1 MSDEISSNSRL
12 KYLRDQA
19 EAAAR
24 QHGQDEHAPVQHGPD
39 ESGPDESDQDECARE
54 RRGPDPGGR
63 NGSMSGAL
71 ARFAGRWLPESV
83 LQSGTPSRRRLTA
96 FAALLGVVGAVV
108 FAVVLIRGGPV
119 AESPP
124 PLPLA
129 RERARTPAE
138 TESSAPSKEDEPVVV
153 SVVGKVREPGL
164 VTVPAGSR
172 VAVALD
178 AAGGAHDGVDLTTV
192 NLARKLADGEQ
203 IYVGVPVPAVGAA
216 VAGPAGAA
224 GVAAKVNLN
233 TATAEQLDELPGIGE
248 VTAARILDWRS
259 EHGTFTAVE
268 QLREVAGIGDTR
280 LSRLRDH
287 VSVE

>member
-1 MSDEISSNSRL
+1 VSDEISSNSRL
-12 KYLRDQA
+12 TYLRDQA

-24 QHGQDEHAPVQHGPD
+24 QHDPDEFGQDQSGRGRRDPD
-39 ESGPDESDQDECARE
+39 R
-54 RRGPDPGGR
+54 GGR
-63 NGSMSGAL
+63 DGPLSRAL
-71 ARFAGRWLPESV
+71 ARFAARWLPESV
-83 LQSGTPSRRRLTA
+83 LQSGSRSRRLA
-96 FAALLGVVGAVV
+96 ALAALLGVVGAVV

-129 RERARTPAE
+129 TERARTTPTDADP
-138 TESSAPSKEDEPVVV
+138 SARGKEDEPVVV

-192 NLARKLADGEQ
+192 NLARKLTDGEQ
-203 IYVGVPVPAVGAA
+203 IYVGVPVPAAGAA
-216 VAGPAGAA
+216 AGPAGAA
-224 GVAAKVNLN
+224 GVPAKVNLN
-233 TATAEQLDELPGIGE
+233 TATAEQLDELPGVGE

-259 EHGTFTAVE
+259 EHGAFTAVE
-268 QLREVAGIGDTR
+268 QLREVSGIGDTR

-287 VSVE
+287 VSVG